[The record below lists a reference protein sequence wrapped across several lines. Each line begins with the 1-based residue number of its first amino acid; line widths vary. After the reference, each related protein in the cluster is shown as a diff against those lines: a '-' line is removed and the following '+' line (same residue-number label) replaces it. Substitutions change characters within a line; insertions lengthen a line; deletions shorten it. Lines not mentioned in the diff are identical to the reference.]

1 MSLFH
6 AFSLTNKGFRTLND
20 EEGTTLV
27 EELVTVAIIGI
38 GIVILVA
45 MITTGVV
52 GVRQVDDRVLAES
65 LARSQ
70 LEIIKDAAY
79 QADPV
84 SVPYPAVA
92 PIPNY
97 SVAVG
102 IEYWNATTST
112 FVAAVRNDG
121 LQKIT
126 VTVSSAGTPLVQTA
140 EYKVDR

>member
-6 AFSLTNKGFRTLND
+6 AFSLTNKGFRILND

-97 SVAVG
+97 SVTVG
-102 IEYWNATTST
+102 IEYWNAATST
-112 FVAAVRNDG
+112 FVSAVRNDG

>member
-6 AFSLTNKGFRTLND
+6 AFSLPNKGFRILNN

-45 MITTGVV
+45 MITTGVI
-52 GVRQVDDRVLAES
+52 GVRQVADKVLAES

-102 IEYWNATTST
+102 IEYWNASTST
-112 FVAAVRNDG
+112 FVSAVRNDG

-126 VTVSSAGTPLVQTA
+126 VTVSSAGTPLVQNA

>member
-6 AFSLTNKGFRTLND
+6 PFSLTNKGFQILND

-70 LEIIKDAAY
+70 LEI
-79 QADPV
+79 
-84 SVPYPAVA
+84 
-92 PIPNY
+92 
-97 SVAVG
+97 VAVG
-102 IEYWNATTST
+102 IEYWNATTSA

>member
-1 MSLFH
+1 MKFFH
-6 AFSLTNKGFRTLND
+6 AFSLPHMGFRILND

-45 MITTGVV
+45 MITTGVI
-52 GVRQVDDRVLAES
+52 GVRQVNDKVLAES

-102 IEYWNATTST
+102 IEYWNATSST
-112 FVAAVRNDG
+112 FVSALRNDG

-126 VTVSSAGTPLVQTA
+126 VTVSSAGTPLVQNA